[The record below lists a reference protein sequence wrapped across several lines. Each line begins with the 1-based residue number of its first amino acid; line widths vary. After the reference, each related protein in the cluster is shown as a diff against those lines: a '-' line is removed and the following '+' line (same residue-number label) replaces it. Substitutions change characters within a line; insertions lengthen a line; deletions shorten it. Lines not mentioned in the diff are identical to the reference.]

1 MLLSGHLSVGALSQD
16 FEQLEL
22 RGVGLLT
29 SLLHVVADVDL
40 LQYAVVLGRE
50 RERAAELSSH
60 GGVGS
65 GRLGRGAETVAP
77 ALTPAGAKQ

>member
-50 RERAAELSSH
+50 REQRSTGDH
-60 GGVGS
+60 
-65 GRLGRGAETVAP
+65 TVASVLDVWVGELRLWHQP
-77 ALTPAGAKQ
+77 